1 MATFLML
8 QTSSIKSH
16 VVFIALTL
24 SFVLLQQPSYDWTVF
39 SPAPQDRVRF
49 SLSELEQELEHST
62 KQGVR
67 EPHTD

>member
-16 VVFIALTL
+16 VFISLTL
-24 SFVLLQQPSYDWTVF
+24 CFVLLQQPLYDWTVF

-49 SLSELEQELEHST
+49 SPSELEQELEHST